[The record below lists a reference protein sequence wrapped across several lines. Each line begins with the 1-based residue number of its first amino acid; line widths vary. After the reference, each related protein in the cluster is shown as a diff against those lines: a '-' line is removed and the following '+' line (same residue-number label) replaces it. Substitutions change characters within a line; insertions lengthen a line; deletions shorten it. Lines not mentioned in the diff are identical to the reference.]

1 VTHREVREIAV
12 VKRDQVSQG
21 ESSGAMTRLGAI
33 SADTVGS
40 EGLFMGV
47 SRLPPGM
54 RSTSHVHTNC
64 ESSLYVSS
72 GRGRFLTGRR
82 LEQAMPIEP
91 GDFIFVPPNA
101 PHAVANDGDVDLVLI
116 VARTAQRELVEEYDP
131 ERQPVHT

>member
-1 VTHREVREIAV
+1 VTEGHLREIAV
-12 VKRDQVSQG
+12 VKRDEVTQG

-40 EGLFMGV
+40 EGIFMGV
-47 SRLPPGM
+47 SRLLPGM
-54 RSTSHVHTNC
+54 RSSSHVHTNC

-72 GRGRFLTGRR
+72 GRGRFLTGPR
-82 LEQAMPIEP
+82 LERAMSIEP

-101 PHAVANDGDVDLVLI
+101 PHAVSNDGDVELVFI

-131 ERQPVHT
+131 EATA

>member
-1 VTHREVREIAV
+1 MAEGDLREIAV
-12 VKRDQVSQG
+12 VKRDQVTQG

-33 SADTVGS
+33 SAETVGS
-40 EGLFMGV
+40 EGIFMGV

-54 RSTSHVHTNC
+54 RSSSHLHTNC

-82 LEQAMPIEP
+82 LERAMSIEA

-101 PHAVANDGDVDLVLI
+101 PHAVSNDGDVELVFI

-131 ERQPVHT
+131 EAIA